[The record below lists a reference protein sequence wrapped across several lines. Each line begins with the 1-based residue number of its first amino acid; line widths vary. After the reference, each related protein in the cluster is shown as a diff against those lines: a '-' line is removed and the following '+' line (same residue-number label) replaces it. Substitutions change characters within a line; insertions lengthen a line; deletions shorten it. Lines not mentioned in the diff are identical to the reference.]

1 MGTEDFDP
9 HLSSPLISAYS
20 RCKPGMGLYSLNLG
34 TGGVAP
40 GASAV
45 ERSARESALAGV
57 LQCGSP
63 YSVVGRSDAEVLG
76 SCTVPG

>member
-1 MGTEDFDP
+1 LTRTFP
-9 HLSSPLISAYS
+9 APSFLRTS

-45 ERSARESALAGV
+45 ERFARESALAGV
-57 LQCGSP
+57 LQCGLP